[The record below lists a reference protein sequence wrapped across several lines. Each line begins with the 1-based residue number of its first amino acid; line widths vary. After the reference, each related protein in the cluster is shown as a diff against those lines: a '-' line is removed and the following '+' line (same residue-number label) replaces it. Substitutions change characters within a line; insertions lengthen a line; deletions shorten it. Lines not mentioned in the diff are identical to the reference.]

1 MNNTFS
7 LLYFPESRGQ
17 VVISIYRI
25 GLFDATPTRRDSPQN
40 GQVLGRTFR
49 KLLIIPLKP
58 TVLLFPIDQD
68 SWPRN
73 SKWPG

>member
-25 GLFDATPTRRDSPQN
+25 GLFDAAPTRPSP
-40 GQVLGRTFR
+40 V
-49 KLLIIPLKP
+49 PL
-58 TVLLFPIDQD
+58 
-68 SWPRN
+68 PRLT
-73 SKWPG
+73 SEWPGGG